1 MATPFGVVMAG
12 KETAAHSRPALGEH
26 EVKLAFSLGE
36 WVAQVAKV
44 RACPAGAFR
53 VSGPPM
59 LSEHLDD
66 IAGQADAALAQMQG
80 VVDCDTV

>member
-12 KETAAHSRPALGEH
+12 KETARSPPALGEH

-44 RACPAGAFR
+44 RALASQGFRACTRSPPALGER
-53 VSGPPM
+53 
-59 LSEHLDD
+59 
-66 IAGQADAALAQMQG
+66 
-80 VVDCDTV
+80 